1 MNMQLRS
8 GEHYVADKYHLGGLP
23 YRRGSARF
31 NGAWIGAFNGSDM
44 NPTKQ
49 NTSALVTWAKCKRYA
64 YHAPKNDF
72 PWRRQDIMTRSR
84 FFLFVAFRLPVT
96 HPNK

>member
-1 MNMQLRS
+1 
-8 GEHYVADKYHLGGLP
+8 
-23 YRRGSARF
+23 
-31 NGAWIGAFNGSDM
+31 M
-44 NPTKQ
+44 NPTK
-49 NTSALVTWAKCKRYA
+49 TETTDLIIWEKCCKRYA

-84 FFLFVAFRLPVT
+84 FFLFVAFRLPTT